1 MLFYVCFYLSRRVG
15 FFWSWSRKKRGG
27 GRGNN
32 IKGKAICSAIGS
44 ADRQVSALTTS
55 LSVQKFVYLH
65 CQINGINGF
74 PHGSAETCLSALLKI
89 GGGRMKGSRRGGGR
103 GKDIEQIDLQG

>member
-1 MLFYVCFYLSRRVG
+1 MLSFAKFGRYLNTYYD
-15 FFWSWSRKKRGG
+15 KK
-27 GRGNN
+27 
-32 IKGKAICSAIGS
+32 KVKAICTAIGS

-89 GGGRMKGSRRGGGR
+89 GGGRMKGSRRGGEEGR
-103 GKDIEQIDLQG
+103 I